1 MDRPRNPD
9 GLLLCVAAAAIL
21 AAPGAGAQTQST
33 AARHREAAIEL
44 LRNGDAQASLTEIH
58 KALALD
64 PNDAASHDA
73 LGEAR
78 LNLGLNLWNR
88 YKRSTGS
95 RPKKDLDQAREELR
109 RAVDLAPRDAAFHAA
124 LGQFLS
130 ETQDLDAA
138 VAQLR
143 EAAALAPDRA
153 EHAYNLGLALRLA
166 GKLREAEAQFQR
178 ALGLDSHHALAW
190 RALGLVRRQNGEYRA
205 AADALQHSV
214 DGNPGDA
221 QARPLLA
228 TVLLKLDRADE
239 ATRELREAIR
249 LDPAMTEARVT
260 LAQTLAR
267 AGRMAEAREQQA
279 EVRRI
284 NAEDADHGRALV
296 LLQTAA
302 DRIQRGEVTPAID
315 DLREAAAL
323 NPRFAETHY
332 QLGLALARSGAHAED
347 AEASFRRAI
356 ELDPGRAAAHYQLG
370 LLLARRDRAGA
381 AGELQAALAA
391 EPGLA
396 EAHRALARMASDE
409 GNLSTAVSELQ
420 KVVIWSPR
428 NADAHLQLAAA
439 LKASGDAAG
448 AARETTIA
456 WRLQHA
462 PRPPR

>member
-64 PNDAASHDA
+64 PNDAASHDVLGVVLGESGQVSA
-73 LGEAR
+73 SLLEFREAIRMDPDAAEAHFHLGLALERTGSPRDAIPVYEHALLLSPELLEARYGLSSACAGVGDLSGAIALLRDVVDALPQLGEAR

-95 RPKKDLDQAREELR
+95 RPKKDLDQVREELR
-109 RAVDLAPRDAAFHAA
+109 RAVDLAQRDAAFHAA

-153 EHAYNLGLALRLA
+153 E
-166 GKLREAEAQFQR
+166 
-178 ALGLDSHHALAW
+178 
-190 RALGLVRRQNGEYRA
+190 
-205 AADALQHSV
+205 
-214 DGNPGDA
+214 
-221 QARPLLA
+221 
-228 TVLLKLDRADE
+228 E

-323 NPRFAETHY
+323 NPRFAETH
-332 QLGLALARSGAHAED
+332 
-347 AEASFRRAI
+347 
-356 ELDPGRAAAHYQLG
+356 
-370 LLLARRDRAGA
+370 
-381 AGELQAALAA
+381 
-391 EPGLA
+391 
-396 EAHRALARMASDE
+396 
-409 GNLSTAVSELQ
+409 
-420 KVVIWSPR
+420 
-428 NADAHLQLAAA
+428 
-439 LKASGDAAG
+439 
-448 AARETTIA
+448 
-456 WRLQHA
+456 
-462 PRPPR
+462 